1 MKQKIMYL
9 TITAFSFALLFLPST
24 VNAEV
29 EITGL
34 KEVVDEEIQLFKDA
48 DGYSEAVEEL
58 KNMDLSNYKESDEK
72 VNVYLFRGSS
82 CGHCFDAVTFF
93 ASIAGEYGDY
103 FNLRSYEVW
112 SNTDNSDLMNKVGE
126 KLGDEVSGV
135 PYIVIGKKSW
145 SGFTDSYGDEIKSE
159 IKSQYE
165 KDKSDRYD
173 ILTETNQKSNDST
186 SNDIIA
192 IIIIILVVGGIT
204 TGIIMA
210 RKNV

>member
-1 MKQKIMYL
+1 MKQKLICL

-29 EITGL
+29 EVTGL

-58 KNMDLSNYKESDEK
+58 ESMDLSNYKESDEK

-82 CGHCFDAVTFF
+82 CSHCFDAVTFF
-93 ASIAGEYGDY
+93 ASIAEEYGDY

-112 SNTDNSDLMNKVGE
+112 SNTDNADLMTKAGE

-135 PYIVIGKKSW
+135 PYIVVGEKSW

-173 ILTETNQKSNDST
+173 ILTELDQKSTDST
-186 SNDIIA
+186 SSDIIA

>member
-9 TITAFSFALLFLPST
+9 AITAFSFAFLLLPSP
-24 VNAEV
+24 VSAKV
-29 EITGL
+29 EITNL
-34 KEVVDEEIQLFKDA
+34 QDAVEEEIQLFKDA

-58 KNMDLSNYKESDEK
+58 ESMDLSNYKESDDK

-82 CGHCFDAVTFF
+82 CSHCFDAVTFF
-93 ASIAGEYGDY
+93 ASIAEEYGEY
-103 FNLRSYEVW
+103 FNLKTFEVW
-112 SNTDNSDLMNKVGE
+112 SNTDNADLMNKVGE

-135 PYIVIGKKSW
+135 PYIVVGKKSW
-145 SGFTDSYGDEIKSE
+145 NGFTDSYGDEIKSE

-165 KDKSDRYD
+165 KDASDRYD
-173 ILTETNQKSNDST
+173 ILTKLDQKSTDST

>member
-1 MKQKIMYL
+1 MKQTLMYL
-9 TITAFSFALLFLPST
+9 VITAFSFAFLLLPSP
-24 VNAEV
+24 VSAKV
-29 EITGL
+29 EITSL
-34 KEVVDEEIQLFKDA
+34 QDAVEEEIQLFKDA
-48 DGYSEAVEEL
+48 DGYSEAVEQL
-58 KNMDLSNYKESDEK
+58 KNIDLSNYKESDDK

-82 CGHCFDAVTFF
+82 CSHCFDAVTFF
-93 ASIAGEYGDY
+93 ASIAEEYGEY
-103 FNLRSYEVW
+103 FNLKTFEVW
-112 SNTDNSDLMNKVGE
+112 SNTDNADLMNKVGE

>member
-1 MKQKIMYL
+1 MKQRIMYL

-24 VNAEV
+24 VNAKTES
-29 EITGL
+29 TGL
-34 KEVVDEEIQLFKDA
+34 KEIVDEEVNLFKSA

-58 KNMDLSNYKESDEK
+58 ESMDLSNYKESDDK
-72 VNVYLFRGSS
+72 VNVYLFRGSTCS
-82 CGHCFDAVTFF
+82 HCFDAVTFF
-93 ASIAGEYGDY
+93 ASITKEYGEY

-112 SNTDNSDLMNKVGE
+112 NNTDNADLMTKVGE

-135 PYIVIGKKSW
+135 PYIVVGKKSW
-145 SGFTDSYGDEIKSE
+145 SGFTDSYGDEIKNE

-173 ILTETNQKSNDST
+173 VLTELNQKSSKST
-186 SNDIIA
+186 SSDIIA

-204 TGIIMA
+204 IGIIQT
-210 RKNV
+210 RKNI